1 MSTMKTNRVKKN
13 REIKNTWI
21 EVLGGANQFDRDF
34 RNGVLKYAKEN
45 GFKRVRLTDENEFAR
60 IWENHPAGLDDFA
73 IVGHMWN
80 EGVLRAIIARGVPCV
95 LTNSFD
101 FALESFYGDENVVRC
116 ATDNEGIGRMAAE
129 YLLGF
134 YRFSRYAFVGVSD
147 DPAWQGWSSLRHQA
161 FAKALMA
168 KGYTSLSYDMKP
180 SGRSPDE
187 VLHLFA
193 DWISTLPKPL
203 AIFACNDEVARD
215 VVMACDIAR
224 ITVPDDV
231 AILGVDNDE
240 TVCNTAALGISSIAL
255 QTDRLGYEALFML
268 ERMLCGEKL
277 DGRTILCPPS
287 HVVERQTTRTSP
299 LQDVFVARAVDYIAR
314 NADSKMEVA
323 DVAVFC
329 GVSRRFIE
337 KRFKSL
343 TGRTILEN
351 IHQKRLEHVKSLLRD
366 TDAPISVIGFKA
378 GFENIPSLCAL
389 FKSTFGMSMREF
401 RRSSVRKASEQ
412 ETVTVPRS
420 KFLVDLAPPV
430 CARIEPYGKSNP

>member
-1 MSTMKTNRVKKN
+1 MSKSGMMSTMKPNRVKKN
-13 REIKNTWI
+13 RDIKNAWI

-60 IWENHPAGLDDFA
+60 IWENHPAGLDDLA

-95 LTNSFD
+95 LTTSFD
-101 FALESFYGDENVVRC
+101 FALDSGYGAENVVRC

-134 YRFSRYAFVGVSD
+134 NRFSKYAFVGVSD

-161 FAKALMA
+161 FAKALMT
-168 KGYTSLSYDMKP
+168 KGHTSLSYDMKP

-187 VLHLFA
+187 ILHLFA
-193 DWISTLPKPL
+193 DWISTIPKPL
-203 AIFACNDEVARD
+203 AIFACNDDVARD

-224 ITVPDDV
+224 ITAPDDV

-240 TVCNTAALGISSIAL
+240 TICNTAALGISSIGL
-255 QTDRLGYEALFML
+255 QTDRLGYEALAML

-277 DGRTILCPPS
+277 GGHSILCPPS
-287 HVVERQTTRTSP
+287 HIVERQTTRDIP
-299 LQDVFVARAVDYIAR
+299 LQDAFVARAVDYISR
-314 NADSKMEVA
+314 NAASKMTVS
-323 DVAVFC
+323 DVTVFC

-343 TGRTILEN
+343 TGRTILET
-351 IHQKRLEHVKSLLRD
+351 IHQKRLERVRVMLSD
-366 TDAPISVIGFKA
+366 TDDPISAIAFKA

-389 FKSTFGMSMREF
+389 FKRIFGIGMREF
-401 RRSSVRKASEQ
+401 RRSSVRN
-412 ETVTVPRS
+412 
-420 KFLVDLAPPV
+420 APDHDALRGRP
-430 CARIEPYGKSNP
+430 EK